1 MYAARVTADCRYCS
15 TSAAACRARDV
26 QPGAGRC
33 CRRCRPWHRAHRERT
48 ERVELPDEPTAA
60 VTTVA
65 PPEVLDRGAE
75 DELVDAVLEVAKA
88 EDDAGGAPVEEYD
101 RPGVGAYRS
110 LAQSRGL
117 DLETVVRHAV
127 RGELRAVVEMPV
139 VTDETPPPATAGAYE
154 TDEGDRDV

>member
-1 MYAARVTADCRYCS
+1 MFA
-15 TSAAACRARDV
+15 
-26 QPGAGRC
+26 GAGRC
-33 CRRCRPWHRAHRERT
+33 CSRCRPWLRAHRERV
-48 ERVELPDEPTAA
+48 ERRDLPEPEPPAP
-60 VTTVA
+60 VTST
-65 PPEVLDRGAE
+65 PPEVYDRGAE